1 MRELMYR
8 EALREALD
16 EEMAREPTVF
26 IIGEGIA
33 ERGGSYKVTEGLLAK
48 YGPGRVR
55 DTPIAEAGMI
65 GVGVGAAIAGARP
78 VVEIL
83 YVDFAMLGMD
93 MIVNQAAKFRLMTG
107 GEGRVPF
114 IMRTQGGTGGGVAAQ
129 HSQSLEALFY
139 HIPGLRVVM
148 PSTPADAKGLLK
160 YALRQDDPVMFL
172 EHKHLYM
179 TKGMVPEENSLS
191 TFVDKV
197 AQALEKA
204 LGFKIPVAAIGGPC
218 IAGELAVR
226 RTTGTVIVAHDLAL
240 VTKLCENLQTD
251 YYQPRPSIDV
261 IGVETCAAF
270 KNFFAISVGW
280 AHGALDRL
288 PSVENNALNNNA
300 AAILFDQA
308 IREMMVLA
316 QNLGGSAESVWGMPG
331 AGDLYVTCQAGRNSR
346 LGQHLGR
353 GLTYSEV
360 KQGPM
365 KEDTVEGAELGL
377 SVASALHAMIRSGK
391 LRGENLP
398 LTLALLNALQHNTSF
413 NPPWGDFHRSS

>member
-16 EEMAREPTVF
+16 EEMARDPTVF

-48 YGPGRVR
+48 YGPKRVR

-83 YVDFAMLGMD
+83 YIDFAMLGMD

-114 IMRTQGGTGGGVAAQ
+114 VMRTQGGAGGGVAAQ

-160 YALRQDDPVMFL
+160 YALRQPDPVMFL

-179 TKGMVPEENSLS
+179 TKGMVPDGEHIVEFGKGVVRRAGDDVTIVAWSNMMPRAMEAAEILS
-191 TFVDKV
+191 QQGISAEVIDPRTLVPLDQDMILTSVSKTRRAVIVQEAVRRGGV
-197 AQALEKA
+197 ASDIASIIQEQAFWDLDAPVEIVAGLNIPIPFNLTLEKA
-204 LGFKIPVAAIGGPC
+204 SVPQVPDIVAA
-218 IAGELAVR
+218 ARKSLHLA
-226 RTTGTVIVAHDLAL
+226 
-240 VTKLCENLQTD
+240 
-251 YYQPRPSIDV
+251 P
-261 IGVETCAAF
+261 
-270 KNFFAISVGW
+270 
-280 AHGALDRL
+280 
-288 PSVENNALNNNA
+288 
-300 AAILFDQA
+300 
-308 IREMMVLA
+308 LA
-316 QNLGGSAESVWGMPG
+316 QAAE
-331 AGDLYVTCQAGRNSR
+331 
-346 LGQHLGR
+346 
-353 GLTYSEV
+353 
-360 KQGPM
+360 
-365 KEDTVEGAELGL
+365 
-377 SVASALHAMIRSGK
+377 
-391 LRGENLP
+391 
-398 LTLALLNALQHNTSF
+398 
-413 NPPWGDFHRSS
+413 